1 MSPVYLACTPIS
13 NIWLGSLFSYYD
25 FISFSYIHILWIF
38 RAGIAGILNFFHK
51 YCKVSITLFSV
62 CVAFSFKHFILLLCT
77 LCYFTCFKSSFMLYA
92 S

>member
-38 RAGIAGILNFFHK
+38 CAGILNFFHK
-51 YCKVSITLFSV
+51 YCHHTFFS
-62 CVAFSFKHFILLLCT
+62 LCC
-77 LCYFTCFKSSFMLYA
+77 LQF
-92 S
+92 